1 MTIFVDVLLAVL
13 GVVFIA
19 FPFFNKNRAGASGD
33 EARYRELHSKRDT
46 TYSMLKEIEFDY
58 QSGILNEEDYKDLEA
73 RYKRNAISILKDT
86 DGLER
91 KDTGGDIEEQVR
103 KLRQV
108 KTSKPAPAAEKQ
120 VPMKAGNLDDEM
132 EAEILNLRKGKS
144 QNRFC
149 PECGTKSEEA
159 DRFCA
164 KCGTKLK

>member
-1 MTIFVDVLLAVL
+1 MTIFMDVLLAVL

-19 FPFFNKNRAGASGD
+19 YPFFNKNRGGAFGD

-103 KLRQV
+103 KLRQL
-108 KTSKPAPAAEKQ
+108 KTSKPVPAAQKQAPAKTGI
-120 VPMKAGNLDDEM
+120 PDDVET
-132 EAEILNLRKGKS
+132 EILKLREGKAQS
-144 QNRFC
+144 RFC